1 MQGNGGLNSD
11 QKGLTEMGWIRTT
24 ASKGEKSGG
33 EEAADFEWVR
43 LPEKCWELLTLSCRS
58 GESRNGNDEAE

>member
-1 MQGNGGLNSD
+1 VV
-11 QKGLTEMGWIRTT
+11 ER
-24 ASKGEKSGG
+24 
-33 EEAADFEWVR
+33 EAADFEWVR

>member
-1 MQGNGGLNSD
+1 MSAGGFCALQSNGGLNSD

-33 EEAADFEWVR
+33 EGG
-43 LPEKCWELLTLSCRS
+43 S
-58 GESRNGNDEAE
+58 